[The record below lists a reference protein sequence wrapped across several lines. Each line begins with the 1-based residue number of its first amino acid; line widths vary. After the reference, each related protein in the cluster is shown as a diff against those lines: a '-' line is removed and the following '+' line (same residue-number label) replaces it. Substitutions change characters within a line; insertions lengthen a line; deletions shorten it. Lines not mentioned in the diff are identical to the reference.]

1 MVVAFSDLPRAACL
15 HDALPSR
22 YRYCYAVCVA
32 AGRMRG
38 GAIPR
43 PGRLVLA
50 GAGMSAD
57 TIVKDRVAFARPRHL
72 PGVELVSVAYR
83 HRTFPTH
90 LHPEY
95 VVGTVEAGAEELCVG
110 GVAHIVERGDVLRLH
125 PGEPHANRCVG
136 DATLRYRVFYLSGES
151 IAPYLDDGRPL
162 AFASPVARDARLAAQ
177 LAATHALL
185 REDDG
190 GPLEQQSALLA
201 LIGALA
207 RDGAEAPA
215 ASAPAASAPAA
226 AIERARD
233 YIDGHFADGFSL
245 AALASVAGLSVF
257 HLAHSFRAAVGFS
270 PLAYRNQRRVIA
282 ARRLLRDGG
291 QIADVAAAV
300 GYADQSHLTRQF
312 QRIVG
317 ASPGRYAQ
325 Q

>member
-1 MVVAFSDLPRAACL
+1 MN
-15 HDALPSR
+15 
-22 YRYCYAVCVA
+22 
-32 AGRMRG
+32 
-38 GAIPR
+38 
-43 PGRLVLA
+43 
-50 GAGMSAD
+50 AD
-57 TIVKDRVAFARPRHL
+57 TIEKDHVAFARPRHL

-125 PGEPHANRCVG
+125 PDEPHANRCIG
-136 DATLRYRVFYLSGES
+136 EATLRYRVFYLPGES
-151 IAPYLDDGRPL
+151 IAPYLADGRPL
-162 AFASPVARDARLAAQ
+162 AFASPVARDARLAARV
-177 LAATHALL
+177 AATHALL
-185 REDDG
+185 REDDS

-201 LIGALA
+201 LVGALA
-207 RDGAEAPA
+207 RDGAKAPA
-215 ASAPAASAPAA
+215 AGAPAA
-226 AIERARD
+226 AIERTRA

-245 AALASVAGLSVF
+245 ATLATVAGLSVF

-270 PLAYRNQRRVIA
+270 PLAYRNQRRVIE
-282 ARRLLRDGG
+282 ARRLLREGG